1 MAKQNQRPSAAMVK
15 AGSAEL
21 EFDEQTGEEIVRH
34 GMTAMTMR
42 TEIVTA
48 QRIAVP
54 RVLNKVKENVVR
66 EAELTGGDFEYRW
79 TVKGNQVI
87 EGVSVDG
94 AMILLRN
101 FGNCDCDVQI
111 IQDAPNFWILS
122 ARFVDYETG
131 FSLRRAFRQRKG
143 EKHGNFDE
151 DRALDIAFQIGQS
164 KAQRNV
170 IIKSMPVWLVSA
182 AVDAARKGAEAGI
195 ADVPKSAAEAVAGFG
210 KLTVTQAQLE
220 AKIGAPIAT
229 WGKRD
234 IVFLRTVFKA
244 IKDRETTVANEF
256 PPIAAVPE
264 TPAQLPATDAPAA
277 APSSPATTAPATE
290 PAAPAAVPPEPE
302 KGFE

>member
-15 AGSAEL
+15 AGSAEM

-34 GMTAMTMR
+34 GVTAMTMR

-54 RVLNKVKENVVR
+54 RVLNKVKDAVVR

-111 IQDAPNFWILS
+111 LHDAPTYWILS

-182 AVDAARKGAEAGI
+182 AVEAARKGAEAGI
-195 ADVPKSAAEAVAGFG
+195 ADVAKSAAEAVTGFG
-210 KLTVTQAQLE
+210 KLGVSQAQLE
-220 AKIGAPIAT
+220 AKIGAPLAT
-229 WGKRD
+229 WAKRD

-256 PPIAAVPE
+256 PPIAAE
-264 TPAQLPATDAPAA
+264 APAQLPATEAPAA
-277 APSSPATTAPATE
+277 SPSAPATTAPTE
-290 PAAPAAVPPEPE
+290 PAAPAAPAPASEPE

>member
-1 MAKQNQRPSAAMVK
+1 MVK

-21 EFDEQTGEEIVRH
+21 EFDEQTGEEIVRQ

-256 PPIAAVPE
+256 PS
-264 TPAQLPATDAPAA
+264 L
-277 APSSPATTAPATE
+277 TAPEVATAPPAVAEGAPVVQATPPTATE
-290 PAAPAAVPPEPE
+290 VKPEEKPAEP
-302 KGFE
+302 KSDPKAFE